1 MVTFAWPWLLVAL
14 AAVPL
19 VVVWYRRL
27 LRTRAARRAELA
39 ALGLAGPAPGR
50 RAALPPALLLGALAL
65 LLLALARPEIG
76 VPLPRREGTVMLA
89 FDVSSS
95 MTATDL
101 SPDADGRRQGR
112 GARRRRAPTAH
123 RAGGGRRVR
132 HQRARHPAADRGPGE
147 RARRDRPAPAGRG
160 HGAGQRA
167 ADLAERDHREDGAGR
182 TRRARRTE
190 SRRRARTSATTAPR
204 PSSCSPTARTRPSR
218 TRSRSPTSRPAR
230 ACASTRSGS
239 GRRAAP

>member
-19 VVVWYRRL
+19 AVVWYRRM

-50 RAALPPALLLGALAL
+50 RATVPPALLLGALAL

-101 SPDADGRRQGR
+101 TPTRMDVAKSRLQIGRRGTR
-112 GARRRRAPTAH
+112 H
-123 RAGGGRRVR
+123 RY
-132 HQRARHPAADRGPGE
+132 
-147 RARRDRPAPAGRG
+147 
-160 HGAGQRA
+160 
-167 ADLAERDHREDGAGR
+167 
-182 TRRARRTE
+182 
-190 SRRRARTSATTAPR
+190 SAL
-204 PSSCSPTARTRPSR
+204 
-218 TRSRSPTSRPAR
+218 TRSSR
-230 ACASTRSGS
+230 RSGS
-239 GRRAAP
+239 AGTVHS